1 MSDQKKPPE
10 TSSTENTATEE
21 PGKELDADQLENV
34 AGGLLPAV
42 SEGTFKFQHKWAP
55 DSVKIE
61 IASHKV
67 IGEDGISLKK

>member
-1 MSDQKKPPE
+1 MSDQKKP
-10 TSSTENTATEE
+10 TDSGSTESAATEE

-42 SEGTFKFQHKWAP
+42 SVGVIQHKWAP